1 MPDVLM
7 LVEIETLIRE
17 VETVEYETLTEE
29 VEVVEIVTEAEQG
42 PPGPPGPPGD
52 SSTLALHL
60 VTTNPLRITAGQMEL
75 TTVPLG
81 GVVWNMALVYVDLT
95 PADFDA
101 DGALLTNRSYVVED
115 HLVRTIGSTVF
126 FTDPPPHDGA
136 HGVVSYLT
144 AAV

>member
-7 LVEIETLIRE
+7 LVETETLIRG
-17 VETVEYETLTEE
+17 VETVEYEILTEE
-29 VEVVEIVTEAEQG
+29 VVVVEIVTEAEQG
-42 PPGPPGPPGD
+42 PPGPPGD
-52 SSTLALHL
+52 SSTLALRL

-101 DGALLTNRSYVVED
+101 SGALRADRDYLVEE
-115 HLVRTIGSTVF
+115 HIVRTTDSSVI
-126 FTDPPPHDGA
+126 FTHAPPADGCHA
-136 HGVVSYLT
+136 VVTYLS
-144 AAV
+144 AP